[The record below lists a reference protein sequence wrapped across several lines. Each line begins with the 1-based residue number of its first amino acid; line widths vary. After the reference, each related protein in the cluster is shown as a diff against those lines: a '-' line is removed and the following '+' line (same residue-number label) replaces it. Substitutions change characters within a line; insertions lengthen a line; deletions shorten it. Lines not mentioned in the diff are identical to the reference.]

1 MQRNSR
7 KVFNDIYSVIINNSS
22 RNGETFSNLLKSI
35 KQNNPNKNYNC
46 RDLTR
51 GLNFGTKNNYLQKVN
66 KYYKLINEVNN
77 SRKYLSPKPVINTY
91 YNDHLN
97 TLMNYLL
104 TSEKLRSSIDDI
116 ESFLRIRYRNISLLN
131 IRKILDLG
139 IKKGLIVEKKELYK
153 TYFHVE
159 WGVKYCGK
167 KTIPCGI
174 IIQGPKEVISL
185 LSKLVNKILINRY
198 INFRNTALTEL
209 KRKMDIIRR
218 PEFARDIIIRWI
230 KENDSFLSIIEQGA
244 SISVPI
250 SQKPEEIYKIINENK
265 ELFNILKVRSDSEIY
280 FLKDKIINN
289 FDFDECEEDMRLSNL
304 INECYI
310 RFYKDKVNYN
320 NDTHYLLGITPPN
333 IKSRLFT
340 NYGAFI
346 DVGIFSGKIE
356 KNETGLE
363 SAIRELFEESG
374 IKLNKS
380 FVINNQ
386 IDGFQNVFV
395 IRLKNTHRIS
405 ENIINGYITIS

>member
-1 MQRNSR
+1 
-7 KVFNDIYSVIINNSS
+7 
-22 RNGETFSNLLKSI
+22 
-35 KQNNPNKNYNC
+35 
-46 RDLTR
+46 
-51 GLNFGTKNNYLQKVN
+51 
-66 KYYKLINEVNN
+66 
-77 SRKYLSPKPVINTY
+77 
-91 YNDHLN
+91 
-97 TLMNYLL
+97 
-104 TSEKLRSSIDDI
+104 
-116 ESFLRIRYRNISLLN
+116 
-131 IRKILDLG
+131 
-139 IKKGLIVEKKELYK
+139 
-153 TYFHVE
+153 
-159 WGVKYCGK
+159 
-167 KTIPCGI
+167 
-174 IIQGPKEVISL
+174 
-185 LSKLVNKILINRY
+185 
-198 INFRNTALTEL
+198 
-209 KRKMDIIRR
+209 MDIIRR

-244 SISVPI
+244 SISVPV

-320 NDTHYLLGITPPN
+320 NDTHNLLGITPPN

-346 DVGIFSGKIE
+346 DVGIFSGKME

-405 ENIINGYITIS
+405 ENIIKFLSYEKKWIVNYFIFLLNLLKLIGYDIDYQKNISKNYLNLNKYKSIYFF